1 MPLFIPLRFP
11 LFVLLF
17 SRSVSVF
24 LAVLSGTR
32 LHASCP
38 FTTVDAA
45 FGQLPFI
52 P

>member
-1 MPLFIPLRFP
+1 MPLFIPLLFP

-24 LAVLSGTR
+24 LAVFLEPDS
-32 LHASCP
+32 HASCP
-38 FTTVDAA
+38 FTTVDGAS
-45 FGQLPFI
+45 GQLAFI